1 MVPDLVHQQFAHPHG
16 FGLLGRNLAFATL
29 RADGGSTRKIVEKRC
44 FGFRKCHFWHAHK
57 EAYSPGHATQCFP
70 NEYIKGNSFLESSV

>member
-29 RADGGSTRKIVEKRC
+29 RADGGKYKEDCRKAMLWLPEV
-44 FGFRKCHFWHAHK
+44 
-57 EAYSPGHATQCFP
+57 P
-70 NEYIKGNSFLESSV
+70 FLACA